1 VTCLPTDCCFSTWL
15 HSFFPLYLLISSF
28 KCKHLEIWGNFRIC
42 FHFLLFPFLLPP
54 PPIIDKNATYINWTC
69 TCMTVLIKGEAL
81 LTIGYTNF
89 SHATIVFI
97 AKISFQW
104 KQILKFPH
112 ISKCLH
118 LKDEISKYNGKK
130 LCNQVQNDWRDFN
143 NGW

>member
-1 VTCLPTDCCFSTWL
+1 MIFGDTCTCINMLNQQTNDISLGINHYWNPSNHFVPDCIV
-15 HSFFPLYLLISSF
+15 FFPLYLLISSF

-89 SHATIVFI
+89 SHVTTVLI
-97 AKISFQW
+97 AKYLFTGSVE
-104 KQILKFPH
+104 ILNK
-112 ISKCLH
+112 I
-118 LKDEISKYNGKK
+118 
-130 LCNQVQNDWRDFN
+130 
-143 NGW
+143 